1 MKYLVLVLCAALY
14 LSASNAQA
22 AACYVATGQSG
33 YVSAI
38 GFQNGTEADAI
49 QKGKNMIRRACRQNE
64 GSNMNHSTFRVDDT
78 WSERRGTAVSTAVLW
93 FADVY
98 ACCY

>member
-1 MKYLVLVLCAALY
+1 MKYMGIVLTALLF
-14 LSASNAQA
+14 LSSANAMA
-22 AACYVATGQSG
+22 AACYTATGQSG

-38 GFQNGTEADAI
+38 GFQNGTEADAV
-49 QKGKNMIRRACRQNE
+49 QKGKNAIRRACQQNE
-64 GSNMNHSTFRVDDT
+64 GSSLNHSTFRIDDT